1 MMNENQNTGNRRQ
14 NKTTSHFSSVSRL
27 LSSVFL
33 FIIPQ
38 PAIGISSVWQPATP
52 TPSLTAT
59 RDQLAQVFLDL
70 YAKVINSLDDIII
83 GTIVFAIFFAAA
95 MIGQRVIAHAAPRV
109 RADTG
114 VVLLLSRVYYYGIL
128 TFGLLTALQAAGLDV
143 TALVAG
149 LGLTGFALGFAL
161 KDVLSNLLSGIMLLI
176 YRPFNIGDQIEMGA
190 YEGTIQTIRMRDTVV
205 RAYDG
210 RLIIIPNTKLI
221 TEVVINNT
229 AVRLLRESVSFAI
242 ATDADVEV
250 AKEIFVRAMLNHV
263 TIRGRVE
270 PLIIVRQHDPR
281 TTHLEGRF
289 WYDPRRTDKATVR
302 DEVSEAVSKAFAEAG
317 LHATI
322 LPPAPPEQM
331 IKAVEKEGPE
341 EADRLP
347 HRLPESVD
355 Q

>member
-1 MMNENQNTGNRRQ
+1 ML
-14 NKTTSHFSSVSRL
+14 SASFVSIRN
-27 LSSVFL
+27 
-33 FIIPQ
+33 PQ
-38 PAIGISSVWQPATP
+38 SAIHISSLWQPATP
-52 TPSLTAT
+52 TPSLAAT
-59 RDQLAQVFLDL
+59 RDQLAHVFVDL
-70 YAKVINSLDDIII
+70 YAKVLNSLDDIII
-83 GTIVFAIFFAAA
+83 GTVVFSVFFAAA

-114 VVLLLSRVYYYGIL
+114 VVVLLSRVYYYSIL

-205 RAYDG
+205 RGYDG
-210 RLIIIPNTKLI
+210 RLVIIPNTKLI

-229 AVRLLRESVSFAI
+229 AVRLLRESVSFAVP
-242 ATDADVEV
+242 ADDAEV
-250 AKEIFVRAMLNHV
+250 AKEIFVRSMINH
-263 TIRGRVE
+263 TAIRGRVE
-270 PLIIVRQHDPR
+270 PLIIVRQYDPR

-302 DEVSEAVSKAFAEAG
+302 DEVSQVVSKAFAEAG

-322 LPPAPPEQM
+322 LPPAPPEQ
-331 IKAVEKEGPE
+331 IVKAAEKEETE
-341 EADRLP
+341 ETDRLP
-347 HRLPESVD
+347 HRVPESVD